1 MKGENDPGTES
12 RTPDKKPKSRN
23 KPSDKQKR
31 MADEERGE
39 EIFTFHPSPFT
50 LEEIRV
56 RKKDLILTSREKL
69 QRAYGGCL
77 GAECRRRTWD
87 TAKSLGEL

>member
-1 MKGENDPGTES
+1 MTERSKTERFERTEENVDNRIQYVGQIAREGKLS
-12 RTPDKKPKSRN
+12 NKKPKSRN

-50 LEEIRV
+50 LERLE
-56 RKKDLILTSREKL
+56 S
-69 QRAYGGCL
+69 G
-77 GAECRRRTWD
+77 RRT
-87 TAKSLGEL
+87 